1 MTQEPN
7 SGDSDAGNKSRAISP
22 AMVMTL
28 ATVQVEGGLTVLAII
43 IAYFAKIP
51 LREMFAV
58 TPFAV
63 VLGMLGTLPM
73 FLLCYLVYKLPGKA
87 IEFTRRFMKMM
98 YHDFVRHCSV
108 MQLLLMAILSGIGEE
123 LFFRGFLQTTI
134 AHWCGGET
142 RGLVIA
148 IVITSILFGLAHPI
162 SKLYVFLCFVIGL
175 YLGVIFAWSGN
186 NLIAPILLHAIYN
199 FVIFLNMPRMTG
211 FSVKSKA

>member
-1 MTQEPN
+1 MPD
-7 SGDSDAGNKSRAISP
+7 SGDFDTGNKPFAFSP
-22 AMVMTL
+22 AMMMTL
-28 ATVQVEGGLTVLAII
+28 ATVQVEGGLAVLAIV

-51 LREMFAV
+51 FWDMLTV

-63 VLGMLGTLPM
+63 AFGVLGTFPM

-87 IEFTRRFMKMM
+87 IEFTRRFMKTM

-108 MQLLLMAILSGIGEE
+108 MQLLLVAMMSGIGEE
-123 LFFRGFLQTTI
+123 LLFRGILQTTI
-134 AHWCGGET
+134 THWCGGET
-142 RGLVIA
+142 RGLVLA

-175 YLGVIFAWSGN
+175 YLGAVFVWSGN

-199 FVIFLNMPRMTG
+199 FVIFLTLPRMIG
-211 FSVKSKA
+211 FSTKSKA